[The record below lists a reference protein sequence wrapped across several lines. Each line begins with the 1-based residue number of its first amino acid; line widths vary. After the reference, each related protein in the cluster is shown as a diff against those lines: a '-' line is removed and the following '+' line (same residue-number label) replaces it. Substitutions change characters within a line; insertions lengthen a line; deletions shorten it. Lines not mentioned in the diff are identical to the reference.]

1 LTVKDVYN
9 VTKDFSFFIN
19 SVLFQI
25 QLWHHRNKWQFNFA
39 VFLTKQMQIG
49 EHEASFKNIKKSYR
63 PQNFELHTDLFFWK
77 LIQHTNHVR

>member
-1 LTVKDVYN
+1 
-9 VTKDFSFFIN
+9 
-19 SVLFQI
+19 
-25 QLWHHRNKWQFNFA
+25 
-39 VFLTKQMQIG
+39 MQIG